1 MENKEQYSW
10 YCTYSMEC
18 EKRDCRCYRGKAFIV
33 HTHDI
38 PFCNSKP
45 ENHKIVE
52 GIFLYK
58 MEMTLRNER

>member
-1 MENKEQYSW
+1 MGNKEQYSW

-18 EKRDCRCYRGKAFIV
+18 EKRDCDCYKGEAFIV
-33 HTHDI
+33 YSQEI

-45 ENHKIVE
+45 KNHKIVE